1 VKAGPPGWEP
11 HKIVSRIDGW
21 VVDPDDEDRIP
32 SVIAEMIARA
42 MPLLGDD
49 TVADIRAR
57 MWTRQRM
64 HELEIAVLG
73 NNDDE

>member
-21 VVDPDDEDRIP
+21 VIDPDDEDRIP
-32 SVIAEMIARA
+32 TVVAEMIARA
-42 MPLLGDD
+42 MPVLGDD

-57 MWTRQRM
+57 MYARHRK
-64 HELEIAVLG
+64 VLG
-73 NNDDE
+73 HD